1 MTMCGPLWHAGISFR
16 TLTLH
21 LPPPL
26 LCLND
31 PGSSKVE
38 LVSILDREMSRLGL
52 ATSIPLDTSTSA
64 SASMREANSAR
75 QAYVLGTGPTT
86 GELADDLQVMWQYL
100 CPTNRDEWGNMKD
113 GTSEYKYDQNISS
126 FTTWVAEAF
135 VHDLT
140 RFSREMRRL
149 NATEDKFEDW
159 HQQHGDFIIQVL
171 RKIYFATE
179 SGYYSKKDSITSVLG
194 CLVKG
199 LLFFAGD
206 LLRTQKSVSSVEDE
220 AKVKLITNVVDEAL
234 SIIEL
239 LEIQQQIT
247 VLGNYLKD
255 FYNFA
260 EATSDDSH
268 KNRYSLDEV
277 KGIPPLLRKLL
288 KKKVLLM
295 GTAGNNESWK
305 PAANASDQQW
315 KKEDNKAV
323 LEYLKKLHSSAS
335 LVSEDDEFELKALLE
350 SSLKIE
356 QAVVKAWNLKMDELK
371 KDEPKKKSGF
381 GRKSSMKSRAMSGTL
396 SITSGL
402 GFDEVQVAKLVDP
415 PAVERI
421 EHVLLEVARYGK
433 PQTTSS
439 NVVRRAMKMLTIFC
453 SRQSRMFDCG
463 LKVRIASQTE
473 SIAVHRAASSA
484 MTRLH
489 YLVYDQQISSGRTVE
504 GRYAKGSADEIK
516 ECIDKL
522 SKLLESSDGRTGTTV
537 YAHQEVLFRMNVLD
551 VVLGIFDQDLD
562 DDDFEDVS
570 DVPNSV
576 LTCMVSALA
585 FAGKITTN
593 FDDAQHKMFDA
604 MEGLLKNPLTVRPI
618 VTTALAVALKAVFGS
633 AKYRM
638 KVRQVHLEQ
647 LVAKLPYFNEHGSV
661 LNNLQEKTNAQ
672 AYVDLL
678 RVVIEPTGGASPISR
693 NQTAVMMLLM
703 KRNVVEAETIELTP
717 YSVNMV
723 RLLSVL
729 VGDNIY
735 MEGICK
741 KLYSMSD
748 LLDALSL
755 LVDLSSPAEGVD
767 RRVAIHSLL
776 AFIQSTYLSDTCV
789 SPMRFDGILNED
801 KRVWQVVKYCTNSLD
816 EFSQQSS
823 TKPDTETIQ
832 WIFSCVY
839 PFLHMFLGKHLRS
852 PSFAM
857 LKAMTGKAYKQVR
870 CVCVRACVRVLSA
883 AIAGQPD
890 VLTF

>member
-1 MTMCGPLWHAGISFR
+1 
-16 TLTLH
+16 
-21 LPPPL
+21 
-26 LCLND
+26 
-31 PGSSKVE
+31 
-38 LVSILDREMSRLGL
+38 
-52 ATSIPLDTSTSA
+52 
-64 SASMREANSAR
+64 MRQANSAR

-179 SGYYSKKDSITSVLG
+179 SGYYSKKDSITRVLG

-220 AKVKLITNVVDEAL
+220 AKVTLITNVVDEAL

-277 KGIPPLLRKLL
+277 KDIPPLLQKLL
-288 KKKVLLM
+288 KKKALLM

-585 FAGKITTN
+585 FAEKITTN
-593 FDDAQHKMFDA
+593 FDDAQDKMFDE
-604 MEGLLKNPLTVRPI
+604 MEGLLKNPLIVRPI
-618 VTTALAVALKAVFGS
+618 VTTALAGTLKAVFGS
-633 AKYRM
+633 AKYQM

-693 NQTAVMMLLM
+693 NQSVVMTLLT
-703 KRNVVEAETIELTP
+703 KRNVIRALRDDYTMGVKSKCIELTTP

-729 VGDNIY
+729 GHGGEIR
-735 MEGICK
+735 MIESTCK

-748 LLDALSL
+748 LLDALSV
-755 LVDLSSPAEGVD
+755 LVDLSVPVDGVD

-776 AFIQSTYLSDTCV
+776 AFLQSTYLSDTCV

-816 EFSQQSS
+816 EFSQQSN
-823 TKPDTETIQ
+823 TKPDAETTQ
-832 WIFSCVY
+832 WIFGCVY
-839 PFLHMFLGKHLRS
+839 PFLHIFLKKNLRS
-852 PSFAM
+852 PSYAM

-870 CVCVRACVRVLSA
+870 CVCVRACVRACSLCSNRWA
-883 AIAGQPD
+883 ARCFD